1 MKEAICLLP
10 VIWGCESVCDTRHFE
25 PVHHPPT
32 SSPHSQDE
40 TTLRSTAPPSLAFFF
55 FFSATSKLRFP
66 SIVAP
71 LFSYRPYYLHLKN
84 AAVSCHCSLFVL
96 WHCHVKCFSFRTQR
110 NTWRGFLSASKDR
123 RALNKL
129 QLQVSLAFI
138 CQSILHWKH
147 CLHYQLWNLW
157 EHENFLA
164 QESKLLQNGLSM
176 WSTMGV
182 ESIFVHTLPSQAD
195 QRHSKKLIHLLSVK
209 KAPASLSW

>member
-1 MKEAICLLP
+1 MCGHLSSVSFFYPSPLVALHEGSHLPTASHLRLWERLWHSALWACPSPTHLLASQSGWNHTE
-10 VIWGCESVCDTRHFE
+10 IYR
-25 PVHHPPT
+25 PT
-32 SSPHSQDE
+32 IFGFS
-40 TTLRSTAPPSLAFFF
+40 FFF
-55 FFSATSKLRFP
+55 SYTLSATSKLRFP

-71 LFSYRPYYLHLKN
+71 LLSYRPYYLHLRN

-110 NTWRGFLSASKDR
+110 NTWRGFLSASKER
-123 RALNKL
+123 QALNKL

-176 WSTMGV
+176 W
-182 ESIFVHTLPSQAD
+182 
-195 QRHSKKLIHLLSVK
+195 
-209 KAPASLSW
+209 